1 MTIEKIKDKYSP
13 EVRIDF
19 LEMTINEINN
29 TLSRMEKRFDN
40 IDIEIKNTNKE
51 LTNEKKTIHK
61 ELRSDIRVNFFWTLG
76 LIFGLYGTAIGT
88 LITAVVKYIH

>member
-1 MTIEKIKDKYSP
+1 MGNEKIRDKYSP

-19 LEMTINEINN
+19 LEMTINEING

-40 IDIEIKNTNKE
+40 IDSEIKNTN
-51 LTNEKKTIHK
+51 K
-61 ELRSDIRVNFFWTLG
+61 ELRSDIRVNFFWSLG

-88 LITAVVKYIH
+88 LITVIVKSLH